1 MEDAHL
7 AIIALL
13 SMPRTFPKCA
23 EPLALVKL
31 QIVEG
36 IVWCGT
42 PNFPDLEQLGLDTLC
57 LDASASQPHKPH
69 CQAPVSRREENIKK
83 P

>member
-31 QIVEG
+31 QIGEG

-42 PNFPDLEQLGLDTLC
+42 PHSPDLEQLGLDTLS
-57 LDASASQPHKPH
+57 LDASPSLQQKPH
-69 CQAPVSRREENIKK
+69 CQAPASRREENIKK